1 MLYRRPLRILNPTV
15 RKGSPTAPSLTRD
28 EYDLDHVV
36 ASYWE
41 PVLHWIRSTGRVRG
55 GEVEEVRQEVF
66 LRVTRE
72 IQGGMRY
79 RLPIGAA
86 VYRITNWTIQGY
98 VARAAGRRE
107 HEQPVGDM
115 PAHEPVDHGAYD
127 QIDQVGQDEVVEALF
142 RRLGDR
148 EGTLMTM
155 HYLEG
160 LELSEVAEAM
170 GITANNAH
178 QIHHR
183 AKHRIHGWL
192 VEEGT

>member
-1 MLYRRPLRILNPTV
+1 M
-15 RKGSPTAPSLTRD
+15 RKGSPQPLSLTRD

-41 PVLHWIRSTGRVRG
+41 PVLNWIRSTGRVRG
-55 GEVEEVRQEVF
+55 GEAEEVRQEVF

-72 IQGGMRY
+72 IRGGMRY

-86 VYRITNWTIQGY
+86 IYRITNWTIQGY

-107 HEQPVGDM
+107 HENPMGDL
-115 PAHEPVDHGAYD
+115 PANEPVDHGA
-127 QIDQVGQDEVVEALF
+127 QVAIDQVGQDEAVEEIF
-142 RRLGDR
+142 GRLHGQ
-148 EGTLMTM
+148 EGRLMTL

-183 AKHRIHGWL
+183 AKNRIHGWL
-192 VEEGT
+192 VEEGL